1 MSVYDSCMQKTNIY
15 IYKLILPMLVGCR
28 VCGTGILSSTQS
40 SIKGIFNRSII
51 NEYEDAKKIFDKD
64 YSYIL
69 VYKKKKSNVSGII
82 KVK

>member
-1 MSVYDSCMQKTNIY
+1 MIPVDSFFMLEENE
-15 IYKLILPMLVGCR
+15 LI
-28 VCGTGILSSTQS
+28 TKAI
-40 SIKGIFNRSII
+40 
-51 NEYEDAKKIFDKD
+51 AKKIFDKD